1 MDKWIQKRI
10 GYISASHLADLMCK
24 GKGKPWGATAIS
36 YLYRIEM
43 ERYTGMPSV
52 NRDALA
58 LRFGRENEPYAIEW
72 LRENVSDKIRY
83 YETDF
88 EEKPFITVDWAAF
101 GATPDADIPDEDG
114 NPTEIFEIKTTY
126 SDSAIYTYFSPS
138 KPYEKK
144 RMAALEEHREQLA
157 GQFLACPT
165 CKQITILKYNPQRED
180 EWDVRS
186 PLDMSR
192 GVMFTFTREE
202 FGDYLEKVKQRII
215 QADEYLNTG
224 FELELINEYYSSKK

>member
-24 GKGKPWGATAIS
+24 GKGKEWGQTAIS
-36 YLYRIEM
+36 YLYKVEM
-43 ERYTGMPSV
+43 ERYLNEPSI
-52 NRDALA
+52 NRDAPA
-58 LRFGRENEPYAIEW
+58 LRFGRENEQYAVEW
-72 LRENVSDKIRY
+72 LRENICANIRY

-88 EEKPFITVDWAAF
+88 EEKPFITVPWAKF
-101 GATPDADIPDEDG
+101 GATPDTDIPDADG
-114 NPTEIFEIKTTY
+114 NPKEIIEIKTTY

-144 RMAALEEHREQLA
+144 KKEALKEHGDQIA

-165 CKQITILKYNPQRED
+165 CETISILKYNPQRDD
-180 EWDVRS
+180 EWDLRS
-186 PLDMSR
+186 PVDLSR
-192 GVMFTFTREE
+192 GIVFSWTREE
-202 FGDYLEKVKQRII
+202 FAEYLEVVKGRII

-224 FELELINEYYSSKK
+224 KELDLINEYYKK